1 MASQERRRRRMAA
14 AVVTGQVIEYYD
26 FFLYAS
32 AAALV
37 LGPLFFP
44 ASDPRASTA
53 AAFATFAVGFL
64 LRPVGA
70 VVFGHLGD
78 RIGRRPTLVLTLA
91 IMGGATTLIGLLPTY
106 ADVGLAAPVCLVLL
120 RCLQGLSMG
129 GEWGGAVLLALEHA
143 PDSRRTV
150 WGALPQLGA
159 PIGLLL
165 STGALLAVARLPE
178 DTFESWGWRVPFLVA
193 APLLLVGL
201 WARQNVEESPAFL
214 RRRSTRA
221 SFPLV
226 DVLRRHGRRLVG
238 GILLAALPT
247 AGYYLVTTFTSS
259 YVVAELGLARD
270 VALIGQLACAVIQ
283 LVLVPIVAARAVG
296 RDLRRLT
303 LVAAM
308 SAAGWAFPFYWLV
321 QSGVPL
327 AVWTG
332 QGVAMV
338 ALTVVWS
345 LLPAVLAQ
353 QFPVAVRYTGVSLAL
368 QGSSV
373 LGGFA
378 PVIAAGL
385 LAGSDSGAWP
395 IAGLL
400 MMIAIASGLG
410 SIVLGGHHSRME
422 GDGIRAADPAM
433 GLTKQESA

>member
-1 MASQERRRRRMAA
+1 
-14 AVVTGQVIEYYD
+14 
-26 FFLYAS
+26 
-32 AAALV
+32 
-37 LGPLFFP
+37 
-44 ASDPRASTA
+44 
-53 AAFATFAVGFL
+53 
-64 LRPVGA
+64 
-70 VVFGHLGD
+70 
-78 RIGRRPTLVLTLA
+78 
-91 IMGGATTLIGLLPTY
+91 
-106 ADVGLAAPVCLVLL
+106 
-120 RCLQGLSMG
+120 
-129 GEWGGAVLLALEHA
+129 
-143 PDSRRTV
+143 
-150 WGALPQLGA
+150 
-159 PIGLLL
+159 
-165 STGALLAVARLPE
+165 
-178 DTFESWGWRVPFLVA
+178 
-193 APLLLVGL
+193 
-201 WARQNVEESPAFL
+201 
-214 RRRSTRA
+214 
-221 SFPLV
+221 
-226 DVLRRHGRRLVG
+226 
-238 GILLAALPT
+238 
-247 AGYYLVTTFTSS
+247 
-259 YVVAELGLARD
+259 
-270 VALIGQLACAVIQ
+270 LIGQLACAVIQ

-308 SAAGWAFPFYWLV
+308 GAAGWAFPFYWLV